1 MKKEL
6 FNEII
11 AYMEK
16 NILMRPFVSD
26 IDAKV
31 KITETEEII
40 SCSFS
45 VTPKGIVENFE
56 EAKLIFKSK
65 GYKGEEVHNL
75 IGHRALYKSY
85 YTVLY
90 NKLKDKIC
98 LSTFDIG
105 YSYAAKK
112 GRYYPYKK
120 KVPYLCYSNKIYQ
133 FYHKNKPRIL
143 LGTYVPSSLFS
154 GVISDVILKI
164 GYTCHLRIP
173 YRYFVGTANEWEAME
188 KYFEQPIPK
197 EIRTIGNSEMIFY
210 LYKDLFGA
218 PSSRRKSSQIEL
230 TVSNI
235 HIGEPRTTARDGG
248 SNDPGLFHLF

>member
-11 AYMEK
+11 TYMQEHLHMK
-16 NILMRPFVSD
+16 VFLSD
-26 IDAKV
+26 GDTPIKV
-31 KITETEEII
+31 TETEEII
-40 SCSFS
+40 SYSFET
-45 VTPKGIVENFE
+45 TPKSVRINFE
-56 EAKLIFKSK
+56 EAKVIFKTH
-65 GYKGEEVHNL
+65 GYKGEVVREL
-75 IGHRALYKSY
+75 IGNRSLYKSY

-105 YSYAAKK
+105 YSYAARK

-120 KVPYLCYSNKIYQ
+120 KTPYLCYSNKIYR
-133 FYHKNKPRIL
+133 FHHKNKPRIL

-154 GVISDVILKI
+154 DVISNVILRT
-164 GYTCHLRIP
+164 GYPCHLRIP
-173 YRYFVGTANEWEAME
+173 YRYFIDTTNEWEAME

-197 EIRTIGNSEMIFY
+197 EIRTIGNSDMIFH

-235 HIGEPRTTARDGG
+235 HLGEPRTTARDGG
-248 SNDPGLFHLF
+248 LNDPGLFHLL